1 MIWTNIN
8 SSQIQ
13 YLTYSFLQKYYWF
26 IWQWINSNRFP
37 SAILAIIHKI
47 LYYLNR
53 AIMQTIITVFNNLK
67 IWIYCI
73 KLSLKIIETAFQI
86 CLFEKKNCLWHF
98 GEIFNSF
105 FTRQLISS
113 EQNISIQ
120 WKIKIKW
127 MKMSFRFKSKCR
139 GPIAIPTLRHAVVKF
154 CSHWKFE
161 FICFILKFYVYMEF
175 AIEGLR

>member
-1 MIWTNIN
+1 MNQFQSISFSNTSHYSQN
-8 SSQIQ
+8 SLLFEPRH
-13 YLTYSFLQKYYWF
+13 YANDHYSFQQPQDLNLLHQTFLKNHW
-26 IWQWINSNRFP
+26 NCFP
-37 SAILAIIHKI
+37 
-47 LYYLNR
+47 
-53 AIMQTIITVFNNLK
+53 NLLV
-67 IWIYCI
+67 W
-73 KLSLKIIETAFQI
+73 
-86 CLFEKKNCLWHF
+86 KKNCLWHF

-105 FTRQLISS
+105 FTRQLITS

-139 GPIAIPTLRHAVVKF
+139 GLIAIPTLRHAVVKF